1 MFKKLVA
8 LLKKHQKTVV
18 PIAIIIVIALTLLMV
33 KQQMSESFTAGA
45 GMGKKEIV
53 FFSSNGCSWCEKFQ
67 PTWDSF
73 YNNLNSSHRVALIQI
88 KSNERPEMIEKYGVK
103 TFPTI
108 LYLKDGK
115 MADKYT
121 GDRSYEDLKRYHSYV
136 MSDH

>member
-8 LLKKHQKTVV
+8 LLKKHRKVV
-18 PIAIIIVIALTLLMV
+18 IPVVAIVAVCLMAMMV

-45 GMGKKEIV
+45 GMGGKEIV
-53 FFSSNGCSWCEKFQ
+53 FFSMPGCSHCEAFQ

-73 YNNLNSSHRVALIQI
+73 YTNLNSSHAVALIQV
-88 KSNERPEMIEKYGVK
+88 KSNERPAMVEKYGVT

-108 LYLKDGK
+108 LYIKDGK
-115 MADKYT
+115 EADKYT
-121 GDRSYEDLKRYHSYV
+121 GDRTYEDLKRYHSYV